1 MKVCKLISSF
11 LTGDRLV
18 DLAALFLRLFVGVM
32 MLTHGIEKIMHF
44 SSLESTF
51 PDSIGLGSKWSLV
64 MIILCEAGCS
74 TLLVLGLFTR
84 LAVLP
89 LIFSMT
95 IAAFFTFPEV
105 KMSTAELPLMYLGI
119 YVAIGLLGPCRYSA
133 DLCLRRFIQRK
144 CPSCALSGS
153 DKHCQ

>member
-1 MKVCKLISSF
+1 MKNCKLITSF
-11 LTGDRLV
+11 LTSDRLV
-18 DLAALFLRLFVGVM
+18 DLTALFLRLFVGVM

-44 SSLESTF
+44 STLESTF
-51 PDSIGLGSKWSLV
+51 PDPIGLGSKWSLV

-74 TLLVLGLFTR
+74 ALLVLGMFTR

-95 IAAFFTFPEV
+95 IAAFFSFPEV
-105 KMSTAELPLMYLGI
+105 KMGTAELPLMYMGI
-119 YVAIGLLGPCRYSA
+119 YVAIGLLGPGRYSA
-133 DLCLRRFIQRK
+133 DRCLCRFIQRR
-144 CPSCALSGS
+144 CPYCVSSDS

>member
-1 MKVCKLISSF
+1 MAN
-11 LTGDRLV
+11 DRFV
-18 DLAALFLRLFVGVM
+18 DFATVFLRLFVGVM

-44 SSLESTF
+44 SSVESTF
-51 PDSIGLGSKWSLV
+51 PVPIGLGSKWSLV

-105 KMSTAELPLMYLGI
+105 KMSTTELPLMYLGI
-119 YVAIGLLGPCRYSA
+119 YVAIGLLGPGRYSA
-133 DLCLRRFIQRK
+133 DRCLWCFIQRR
-144 CPSCALSGS
+144 CPFCVSSGS